1 MSYQDE
7 KMSSGTSVKDVPV
20 NASVATLSE
29 LDEYHGLCETMTD
42 ERLKRLTRK
51 IE

>member
-1 MSYQDE
+1 
-7 KMSSGTSVKDVPV
+7 MSSEASGKDVPI
-20 NASVATLSE
+20 NTSVETLSE

-42 ERLKRLTRK
+42 DKLKRLTRK